1 MMVRRLSLRRRVA
14 VAAAAAAAL
23 LATGMALGAF
33 LLFQREVHRQVDQTL
48 VQTATST
55 IRAEKHGIWA
65 PEQAGTCRWLT
76 SPPCSRF
83 VSATADSTAPPDPDA
98 AALTITDPERE
109 IARHGTGRLF
119 EDREYR
125 GYPVRVL
132 TTAVNDGRAVQ
143 VWTRTDSMSASIR
156 TYAQVLALG
165 VLAAIV
171 LACTAGYLVTRIGL
185 RPLGSVAAVA
195 RRVARTAD
203 PDEHLPVRGND
214 ELADL
219 STSFNDMLAA
229 LGKAQAAQRQ
239 LIADASH
246 ELRTPLTALRSDVE
260 LLSAPDLPEASADRA
275 RARMRSGLDN
285 MTELVTNLL
294 DLARIDEA
302 GLRPDRELLPLD
314 DLVEQAVARYPHAAI
329 ERDLSP
335 LDVYGNR
342 THLLSLLTNLIDN
355 ALKYGAP
362 PVVISIHDQT
372 LSVADHGPGVP
383 DADASRIFDRFY
395 RSPDVSAVPGSGLGL
410 AIVAR
415 VAHTHGITVTTHR
428 TAPTGLTVALTFP
441 VAQHN

>member
-1 MMVRRLSLRRRVA
+1 MSLRRRVA
-14 VAAAAAAAL
+14 VLAAAAAAL
-23 LATGMALGAF
+23 LATAMAVGAF

-48 VQTATST
+48 VQAATST
-55 IRAEKHGIWA
+55 IRAEQHDTWV

-83 VSATADSTAPPDPDA
+83 VSAAGDSVVRGDPGDA
-98 AALTITDPERE
+98 ALPVTEAERRV
-109 IARHGTGRLF
+109 ARDGDGRTF
-119 EDREYR
+119 EDREYL

-132 TTAVNDGRAVQ
+132 TLAVDDGRAVQ

-165 VLAAIV
+165 VLAAV
-171 LACTAGYLVTRIGL
+171 AVACTAGYLVTRIGL
-185 RPLGSVAAVA
+185 RPLGDVATVA

-203 PDEHLPVRGND
+203 PDEHLPVRGED

-239 LIADASH
+239 LVADASH

-260 LLSAPDLPEASADRA
+260 LLSAPGLPADSTDRA
-275 RARMRSGLDN
+275 LRRMRSGIDN

-314 DLVEQAVARYPHAAI
+314 DLVDQAVARYPHAVI
-329 ERDLSP
+329 ERDLTP

-342 THLLSLLTNLIDN
+342 THLLSLLSNLLDN

-362 PVVISIHDQT
+362 PVVVT
-372 LSVADHGPGVP
+372 LHNRTLTIADHGPGIAEDDV
-383 DADASRIFDRFY
+383 ARVFDRFY

-415 VAHTHGITVTTHR
+415 VAQTHGITVTTTR
-428 TAPTGLTVALTFP
+428 TTPSGLTVRLTFP
-441 VAQHN
+441 TPQQD

>member
-1 MMVRRLSLRRRVA
+1 MTLRRFSLRQRVA
-14 VAAAAAAAL
+14 ILAATAAAL
-23 LATGMALGAF
+23 LATAMAVGAF

-48 VQTATST
+48 VQAATST
-55 IRAEKHGIWA
+55 VRAEQHDTWT

-83 VSATADSTAPPDPDA
+83 VSATTDSAAETDDA
-98 AALTITDPERE
+98 ALAINDPERAV
-109 IARHGTGRLF
+109 ARNGTGRLF

-132 TTAVNDGRAVQ
+132 TSAVDDGRAVQ

-165 VLAAIV
+165 VLAAV
-171 LACTAGYLVTRIGL
+171 ALACTAGYLVTRIGL
-185 RPLGSVAAVA
+185 RPLGNVAAVA

-203 PDEHLPVRGND
+203 PDEHLPVHGND

-239 LIADASH
+239 LVADASH

-260 LLSAPDLPEASADRA
+260 LLSAAGLPEVSAERA
-275 RARMRSGLDN
+275 RARMRSGIDN

-302 GLRPDRELLPLD
+302 GLRPDRELLPLED
-314 DLVEQAVARYPHAAI
+314 VVEQAVARYPHAHI
-329 ERDLSP
+329 ERDLPP
-335 LDVYGNR
+335 LDVYANR
-342 THLLSLLTNLIDN
+342 THLLSLLTNLLDN

-362 PVVISIHDQT
+362 PVVISLRDQT
-372 LSVADHGPGVP
+372 LSIADHGPGIA

-415 VAHTHGITVTTHR
+415 VAQTHGIAVTTHR
-428 TAPTGLTVALTFP
+428 TEPSGLTVALTFP
-441 VAQHN
+441 VPQHN